1 MVLFPDESIV
11 TESKDKSV
19 TLTTHRICYEKRGIQ
34 TSGTKNI
41 MLEHITSCESVTK
54 KYFFWLLLTII
65 GLLMLLSGANDNI
78 QPIGGLLGIIGVA
91 AFFLTRKAFVRV
103 ASPTSEILI
112 NVKGM
117 DRSKVLEF
125 IDRIEQTKHKRL
137 VAVGGKSNLT

>member
-1 MVLFPDESIV
+1 MTLFQDESVVI
-11 TESKDKSV
+11 KSDDNAV
-19 TLTTHRICYEKRGIQ
+19 TLTTHRICFEQKGFQ

-41 MLEHITSCESVTK
+41 MLEHVTSCESITK
-54 KYFFWLLLTII
+54 KYYFWLII
-65 GLLMLLSGANDNI
+65 TVLGILALIGADNDI
-78 QPIGGLLGIIGVA
+78 KAVGGIAGIIGVA
-91 AFFLTRKAFVRV
+91 AFFLTRKAFVKI

-137 VAVGGKSNLT
+137 STIGTRTNLT